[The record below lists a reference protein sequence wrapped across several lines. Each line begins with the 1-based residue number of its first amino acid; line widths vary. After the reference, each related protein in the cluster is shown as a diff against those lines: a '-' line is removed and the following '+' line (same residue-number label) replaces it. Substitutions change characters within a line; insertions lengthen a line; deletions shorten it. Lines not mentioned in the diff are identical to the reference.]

1 MPVFYVCSFG
11 GSGSTALCRYLGNF
25 GSRVYH
31 VHSRRPP
38 PRLTEVDLFT
48 EHFTNVPVKDP
59 DVRVLFVYRDPV
71 RAILSRFESP
81 VHLKNIECAP
91 TTLEAV
97 VASGQDLYGL
107 SEFFYN
113 YLDSRKRNYPILF
126 VKYEAL
132 FTHLPLVH
140 RMLGIP
146 QKPGIALER
155 RETLRVRPEEKA
167 LRDIYAKLNRA
178 MAAMPPCASL

>member
-1 MPVFYVCSFG
+1 MTVFYVCSFG
-11 GSGSTALCRYLGNF
+11 GCGSTALARYLGNF

-31 VHSRRPP
+31 VHSRCPP

-48 EHFTNVPVKDP
+48 EHFTDVPVDERG
-59 DVRVLFVYRDPV
+59 VRVIFVYRDPV

-81 VHLKNIECAP
+81 AHLKNIECAP
-91 TTLEAV
+91 TTLAEV
-97 VASGQDLYGL
+97 VSSGRDLYGL
-107 SEFFYN
+107 SEFFSN
-113 YLDSRKRNYPILF
+113 YLDARKRCYPILF

-132 FTHLPLVH
+132 FTHMPLLH

-146 QKPGIALER
+146 MRPGVTLER
-155 RETLRVRPEEKA
+155 RETLRVCPEEQA
-167 LRDIYAKLNRA
+167 LRAIYAPLNRA